1 MQRRL
6 DVRDLEAS
14 QREAELQADITALS
28 EQLDQKHLQS
38 RDRRREESEQ
48 LTQLSNHNQKLVE
61 QLAEV
66 NNQNLCLFIKNM
78 HPYNLTKSFQR
89 HPAVTGENFLVT

>member
-1 MQRRL
+1 MDYRQSLFVSEQQATQQEKHLLQRRL
-6 DVRDLEAS
+6 EVRDLEAD
-14 QREAELQADITALS
+14 QREAELQADITAVHA
-28 EQLDQKHLQS
+28 QLEQKHVQS

-66 NNQNLCLFIKNM
+66 TNQKL
-78 HPYNLTKSFQR
+78 
-89 HPAVTGENFLVT
+89 

>member
-1 MQRRL
+1 MYL
-6 DVRDLEAS
+6 MLVS
-14 QREAELQADITALS
+14 SIFYNIN
-28 EQLDQKHLQS
+28 HLHFGNAVCMFTQG

-66 NNQNLCLFIKNM
+66 TCFESVRSQWSKNR
-78 HPYNLTKSFQR
+78 T
-89 HPAVTGENFLVT
+89 ELVDV

>member
-1 MQRRL
+1 MDYRQSLFVSVQQATQQEKHLLQRRL
-6 DVRDLEAS
+6 EVRDLEAD
-14 QREAELQADITALS
+14 QREAELQADITAVHA
-28 EQLDQKHLQS
+28 QLEQKHVQS

-66 NNQNLCLFIKNM
+66 TNQKL
-78 HPYNLTKSFQR
+78 
-89 HPAVTGENFLVT
+89 

>member
-1 MQRRL
+1 MDYRQSLFVSEQQATQQEKHLLQRRL
-6 DVRDLEAS
+6 EVRDLEAD
-14 QREAELQADITALS
+14 QREAELQADITEFRA
-28 EQLDQKHLQS
+28 QLEQKHVQS

-66 NNQNLCLFIKNM
+66 TNQKL
-78 HPYNLTKSFQR
+78 
-89 HPAVTGENFLVT
+89 

>member
-1 MQRRL
+1 MLQRRL
-6 DVRDLEAS
+6 EVRDLEAS
-14 QREAELQADITALS
+14 QREAELQADITSLRA
-28 EQLDQKHLQS
+28 QLEQKHVQS

-66 NNQNLCLFIKNM
+66 TNSLVSWFKHLLANLFRGIQL
-78 HPYNLTKSFQR
+78 
-89 HPAVTGENFLVT
+89 